1 VHSQARLKINF
12 GDSIAQPHQLTIL
25 FSIVGNH
32 ANVMI
37 VGTDPGQSRA
47 VISRKPI
54 EYPILAQTTWDH
66 GPVRAKVVE

>member
-1 VHSQARLKINF
+1 LHFALITPTNVTGARTGPVQDQF
-12 GDSIAQPHQLTIL
+12 GDSIAQPHQQTIL

-54 EYPILAQTTWDH
+54 E
-66 GPVRAKVVE
+66 